1 MKTKENSILRL
12 AFAALLAALCFVG
25 FEYLRIDIPI
35 GGGETTAIHFGNAFC
50 VLAALLLGGVYG
62 GLAGAVGMTI
72 ADIISVVYISSAPK
86 TFFLKFCI
94 GFITGT
100 VAHKLFHLH
109 EETSPAKAFRS
120 SLIAAIA
127 GMAFNVVADPLVG
140 YFYKIVIIGK
150 PAAEVTLAW
159 NVASTSINAVTST
172 IVSVVVYMALRPAL
186 KKAGLFFEI
195 GKKSE

>member
-140 YFYKIVIIGK
+140 YFYKTYLLGIQQDL
-150 PAAEVTLAW
+150 AAALAKITGVVTFVNAC
-159 NVASTSINAVTST
+159 TSVLIAVLL
-172 IVSVVVYMALRPAL
+172 YQALRPAL
-186 KKAGLFFEI
+186 RKMGIFQKMM
-195 GKKSE
+195 